1 MNKSYTVDSTC
12 NDMRID
18 RWTRLKIGKIPQ
30 GLIEKYLRSG
40 KIKINK
46 KKIKSSTKVKTNDIV
61 NFFNLDFKET
71 IVQKKIKFKPSKEII
86 KSNED
91 QIIDNNENFVV
102 LNKSSGISV
111 QGGTKSKK
119 NLVDIFA
126 KSEIFQ
132 GTKPYSVHRLDKDT
146 SGVFIM
152 AKTRESAQLLTSLFR
167 LRKVHKTYLAICH
180 GELNIDAGEWND
192 DLIRYDGDK
201 KIIEKAAEAARARI
215 AAKKARELVR
225 KKSGLGST
233 TLPGKLA
240 DCSNKDPLQCE
251 LFLVEGD
258 SAGGT
263 AKQGRDRRTQ
273 AILPLRGKVINSE
286 KAREDK
292 LLANNEIQSIIT
304 ALGCGFGEDED
315 DPSSFNPEK
324 LRYHKIVIMTDAD
337 VDGSHIRTLLLTF
350 FWRKMKSLVQGGFLY
365 MAMPPLYKMKQGKKE
380 RYAYTDEE
388 RDQVLQRME
397 SENKAKIDIQRYKG
411 LGEMNAEQR
420 WDTTMNAETRT
431 LMQVTVDHIMEE
443 ETNIRFRELM
453 GTEVEHRRSFITERA
468 KFATNIDI

>member
-1 MNKSYTVDSTC
+1 MKKSYTVDSTC

-61 NFFNLDFKET
+61 SFFNLDFKET
-71 IVQKKIKFKPSKEII
+71 IVQKKIKFEPSQEII

-91 QIIDNNENFVV
+91 QIIDNNNNFVV

-180 GELNIDAGEWND
+180 GELNKDSGEWND
-192 DLIRYDGDK
+192 DLIRYDGEK
-201 KIIEKAAEAARARI
+201 KIIEKAKTIYRVLDKNSEASLV
-215 AAKKARELVR
+215 ELKPITGR
-225 KKSGLGST
+225 KHQLRKQLYALGQPIFGDIKYKLSNSSKGLNKNLMLHSYQIRFIIDDVKHTYTALLPDYFRKLLKTKRLRFSGL
-233 TLPGKLA
+233 K
-240 DCSNKDPLQCE
+240 
-251 LFLVEGD
+251 
-258 SAGGT
+258 
-263 AKQGRDRRTQ
+263 
-273 AILPLRGKVINSE
+273 
-286 KAREDK
+286 
-292 LLANNEIQSIIT
+292 
-304 ALGCGFGEDED
+304 
-315 DPSSFNPEK
+315 
-324 LRYHKIVIMTDAD
+324 
-337 VDGSHIRTLLLTF
+337 
-350 FWRKMKSLVQGGFLY
+350 
-365 MAMPPLYKMKQGKKE
+365 
-380 RYAYTDEE
+380 
-388 RDQVLQRME
+388 
-397 SENKAKIDIQRYKG
+397 
-411 LGEMNAEQR
+411 
-420 WDTTMNAETRT
+420 
-431 LMQVTVDHIMEE
+431 
-443 ETNIRFRELM
+443 
-453 GTEVEHRRSFITERA
+453 
-468 KFATNIDI
+468 

>member
-61 NFFNLDFKET
+61 DFFNLDFKET
-71 IVQKKIKFKPSKEII
+71 IVQKKIKFEPSKEII

-180 GELNIDAGEWND
+180 GELNTDAGEWND
-192 DLIRYDGDK
+192 DLIRYDGEK
-201 KIIEKAAEAARARI
+201 KIIEKAKTIFKVLDKNSEASLV
-215 AAKKARELVR
+215 ELKPITGR
-225 KKSGLGST
+225 KHQLRKQLYALGQPIFGDIKYKLSNSSRGLNKNLMLHSYQIKFIIDDVKHTYTALLPDYFRKLLKTKRLRFSGL
-233 TLPGKLA
+233 K
-240 DCSNKDPLQCE
+240 
-251 LFLVEGD
+251 
-258 SAGGT
+258 
-263 AKQGRDRRTQ
+263 
-273 AILPLRGKVINSE
+273 
-286 KAREDK
+286 
-292 LLANNEIQSIIT
+292 
-304 ALGCGFGEDED
+304 
-315 DPSSFNPEK
+315 
-324 LRYHKIVIMTDAD
+324 
-337 VDGSHIRTLLLTF
+337 
-350 FWRKMKSLVQGGFLY
+350 
-365 MAMPPLYKMKQGKKE
+365 
-380 RYAYTDEE
+380 
-388 RDQVLQRME
+388 
-397 SENKAKIDIQRYKG
+397 
-411 LGEMNAEQR
+411 
-420 WDTTMNAETRT
+420 
-431 LMQVTVDHIMEE
+431 
-443 ETNIRFRELM
+443 
-453 GTEVEHRRSFITERA
+453 
-468 KFATNIDI
+468 

>member
-1 MNKSYTVDSTC
+1 MKKSYTVDSTC

-71 IVQKKIKFKPSKEII
+71 IVQKKIKFEPSKEII

-180 GELNIDAGEWND
+180 GELNTDAGEWND

-201 KIIEKAAEAARARI
+201 KIIEKAKTIFKVLDKNSEA
-215 AAKKARELVR
+215 
-225 KKSGLGST
+225 S
-233 TLPGKLA
+233 
-240 DCSNKDPLQCE
+240 
-251 LFLVEGD
+251 LVELKPITGRKHQLR
-258 SAGGT
+258 
-263 AKQGRDRRTQ
+263 KQ
-273 AILPLRGKVINSE
+273 LY
-286 KAREDK
+286 
-292 LLANNEIQSIIT
+292 
-304 ALGCGFGEDED
+304 ALGQPIFGDIKYKLSNSSRGLNKNLMLHSYQIKFIID
-315 DPSSFNPEK
+315 DVK
-324 LRYHKIVIMTDAD
+324 HTY
-337 VDGSHIRTLLLTF
+337 TLYYQIIL
-350 FWRKMKSLVQGGFLY
+350 
-365 MAMPPLYKMKQGKKE
+365 
-380 RYAYTDEE
+380 
-388 RDQVLQRME
+388 
-397 SENKAKIDIQRYKG
+397 ENY
-411 LGEMNAEQR
+411 
-420 WDTTMNAETRT
+420 
-431 LMQVTVDHIMEE
+431 
-443 ETNIRFRELM
+443 
-453 GTEVEHRRSFITERA
+453 
-468 KFATNIDI
+468 